1 MSNQHVTPRIMSKAT
16 TETIEEQ
23 ILVAAFTVFV
33 EKGFESAKMQDI
45 ADRAGIKRT
54 VLNYYFRSKD
64 LLYQQIAK
72 TILKQALP
80 QMLKILN
87 SDLPF
92 EQKVADFVDNYITL
106 GLKNPFLPLFII
118 NELNSAGPGFV
129 EKMLEGN
136 MPTIEPFL
144 QQVREEMDKGN
155 IIKMDNPLH
164 VPIHII
170 SMCGFPIVSKPMLM
184 LVTGISE
191 KDYKTLMEER
201 KKEVVR
207 MALKGLKP

>member
-1 MSNQHVTPRIMSKAT
+1 MAKSGEP
-16 TETIEEQ
+16 IEEQ
-23 ILVAAFTVFV
+23 ILVAAFNVFI
-33 EKGFESAKMQDI
+33 EKGFENAKMQDI

-64 LLYQQIAK
+64 LLYNQIAK

-80 QMLKILN
+80 QMLRILN
-87 SDLPF
+87 SDMPF
-92 EQKVADFVDNYITL
+92 DEKVEAFVNDYITL
-106 GLKNPFLPLFII
+106 GMKNPFLPLFII

-144 QQVREEMDKGN
+144 KHVQEEMDKGT

-170 SMCGFPIVSKPMLM
+170 SMCGFPILSKPMLM
-184 LVTGISE
+184 LVTGITE
-191 KDYKTLMEER
+191 KQYKELMEER